1 MWHGNTRLQNRHISE
16 SKHKHICLK
25 HIGAWSGETL
35 QEGRADRSDVARHTG
50 QSMLAVQEVHQ
61 SPYFHFNSASS
72 LREMRSNEPVSC
84 SRGSDVHKGGVLHS
98 AAQSDTDVIGR
109 TDGCVCRKM
118 SAQWINYRRGSIAK
132 VPARE
137 TRNPINQG
145 METHV

>member
-1 MWHGNTRLQNRHISE
+1 
-16 SKHKHICLK
+16 
-25 HIGAWSGETL
+25 
-35 QEGRADRSDVARHTG
+35 
-50 QSMLAVQEVHQ
+50 
-61 SPYFHFNSASS
+61 
-72 LREMRSNEPVSC
+72 MRSNEPVSC

-145 METHV
+145 METHM